1 MAMLKPISLNL
12 ETLNFQKQFKPTSI
26 SKPSQFSSYNCI
38 YNNHSTSRF
47 FSASNSE
54 IPIESLRSVEDF
66 NPRIPL
72 QEALTPP
79 SSWYTDPSFLAL
91 EFERVFYRGWQ
102 AVEMQQQSL
111 VDKMRKG
118 AFGTVR
124 QGQKRNAPETA
135 SPAPTQDAPPPPKA
149 KSSVKLV
156 SSSGRGAGSSRTV
169 ATSAGTLPPPAR
181 SGDNVFRPNWA
192 VQKTDTGLGESRVA
206 VEIQS
211 KCILD
216 KDKQQVLHEPPATA
230 EEAVFSSLYQIG
242 VYFNDL
248 RGKSKKFSDAIT
260 KSKEENGKLKKDVK
274 ELKKSVEKSAD
285 EIKRPREDFAAQL
298 AAQKEEAT
306 EALNTQ
312 RERALS
318 RQATTVQEKEDELLL
333 LSSEAYKIGFFDCLG
348 QVKDSNPGVD
358 LSRMVITDPP
368 TLTGE
373 EPAAADALLPPGAD
387 SARMGAMGRLEFS
400 FSPFL
405 AIS

>member
-1 MAMLKPISLNL
+1 MSRKPFL
-12 ETLNFQKQFKPTSI
+12 EG
-26 SKPSQFSSYNCI
+26 
-38 YNNHSTSRF
+38 
-47 FSASNSE
+47 
-54 IPIESLRSVEDF
+54 EDA
-66 NPRIPL
+66 R
-72 QEALTPP
+72 T
-79 SSWYTDPSFLAL
+79 LAL
-91 EFERVFYRGWQ
+91 LRDVLDREGPVDCSDFQGEEVLVGLGLSTATRAQ
-102 AVEMQQQSL
+102 MQQQSL

-124 QGQKRNAPETA
+124 QGQKRKAPETA
-135 SPAPTQDAPPPPKA
+135 SPAPTQDAPPQPKP

-156 SSSGRGAGSSRTV
+156 SSSGRGAGSSKTV
-169 ATSAGTLPPPAR
+169 ATSAGTLPPPSR
-181 SGDNVFRPNWA
+181 HGDNVFRPNWA
-192 VQKTDTGLGESRVA
+192 VQKTDSGLGESRVA
-206 VEIQS
+206 VEIQT

-260 KSKEENGKLKKDVK
+260 KSEEENGKLKKEAK
-274 ELKKSVEKSAD
+274 ELKRSVEKSAE
-285 EIKRPREDFAAQL
+285 EIKRLGEEFAAKL

-306 EALNTQ
+306 EALNDQ

-318 RQATTVQEKEDELLL
+318 RQATAVQEKEDELLL

-358 LSRMVITDPP
+358 LSRMVIPDPP

-373 EPAAADALLPPGAD
+373 EPTAADALLPPGED
-387 SARMGAMGRLEFS
+387 PARDGGDEA
-400 FSPFL
+400 P
-405 AIS
+405 